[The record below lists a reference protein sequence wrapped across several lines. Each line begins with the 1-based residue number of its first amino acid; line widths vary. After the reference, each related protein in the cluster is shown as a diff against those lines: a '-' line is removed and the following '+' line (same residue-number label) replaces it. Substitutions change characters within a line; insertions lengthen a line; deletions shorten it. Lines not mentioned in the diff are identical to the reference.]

1 MDHPVT
7 LYDDTI
13 FVNILSRLPRIFSG
27 LGIACIF
34 FAIFY
39 HFYGSYSP
47 LFIQHFLLFGK
58 SNPQYCEYLKYSRVP
73 KRWFKYF
80 YMIGIFSTL
89 CILLVELF
97 MLFSVLNKTII
108 SVLIIYLVHVSR
120 RLYECEYVSVFSN
133 SQMSFMH
140 FLMGIGFYIVA
151 PSSILLS
158 QSNAAE
164 RSYLT
169 IGLFSVHMLILQYLQ
184 DLVFRQLAALRSG
197 KNKNS
202 DNLSEKKY
210 YPPEGSMFYWVSC
223 PHYILEISIYLSC
236 QLFITP
242 KWIPFSHIL
251 FFTICN
257 QLCCIWLN
265 HNWYK
270 NNFPEWASKRAMLIP
285 YVW

>member
-7 LYDDTI
+7 LNDDAI

-80 YMIGIFSTL
+80 YMTGIFSTL

-97 MLFSVLNKTII
+97 MLS
-108 SVLIIYLVHVSR
+108 
-120 RLYECEYVSVFSN
+120 
-133 SQMSFMH
+133 
-140 FLMGIGFYIVA
+140 
-151 PSSILLS
+151 
-158 QSNAAE
+158 E

-197 KNKNS
+197 ENKNS
-202 DNLSEKKY
+202 DKLSEKKY

>member
-1 MDHPVT
+1 
-7 LYDDTI
+7 
-13 FVNILSRLPRIFSG
+13 
-27 LGIACIF
+27 
-34 FAIFY
+34 
-39 HFYGSYSP
+39 
-47 LFIQHFLLFGK
+47 
-58 SNPQYCEYLKYSRVP
+58 
-73 KRWFKYF
+73 
-80 YMIGIFSTL
+80 
-89 CILLVELF
+89 
-97 MLFSVLNKTII
+97 
-108 SVLIIYLVHVSR
+108 
-120 RLYECEYVSVFSN
+120 
-133 SQMSFMH
+133 
-140 FLMGIGFYIVA
+140 
-151 PSSILLS
+151 
-158 QSNAAE
+158 
-164 RSYLT
+164 
-169 IGLFSVHMLILQYLQ
+169 MLILQYLQ

-197 KNKNS
+197 KNKNT
-202 DNLSEKKY
+202 DKLSEKKY

>member
-1 MDHPVT
+1 
-7 LYDDTI
+7 
-13 FVNILSRLPRIFSG
+13 
-27 LGIACIF
+27 
-34 FAIFY
+34 
-39 HFYGSYSP
+39 
-47 LFIQHFLLFGK
+47 
-58 SNPQYCEYLKYSRVP
+58 
-73 KRWFKYF
+73 
-80 YMIGIFSTL
+80 
-89 CILLVELF
+89 
-97 MLFSVLNKTII
+97 
-108 SVLIIYLVHVSR
+108 
-120 RLYECEYVSVFSN
+120 
-133 SQMSFMH
+133 
-140 FLMGIGFYIVA
+140 MGIGFYIVA

-285 YVW
+285 YQHRSVKQIQHVDYISRQSLQDRPINTSDCLLVQPLPLRRPDLVRETRRYFGCIFSAIQKG